1 MQTANDRAAAVEAFT
16 ARNFSLW
23 GSIKLHRHA
32 VGWDLLRAPAN
43 VTLAPLFLIQKLA
56 GALLAWVRL
65 PRAARWVTA
74 RPLMFRTALAAELD
88 RRLHR
93 DLLEPL
99 GLIPLGAIDDYVATR
114 NATNEIATTVGT
126 IGFGAV
132 TFKSL
137 TPGVL
142 SLAPAL
148 AAVMAQGAA
157 VASFPL
163 GGALG
168 AVWYSAFPSRVPLS
182 TVLLTGA
189 ALVLVLAV
197 MATFAGIV
205 TDPIQRRLGLHQHR
219 LRRLVNALAAEIEAP
234 GTGRFAVPEHYVA
247 RGGDLADA
255 AVNALRWFK
264 G

>member
-1 MQTANDRAAAVEAFT
+1 MQTAQDRAAAVEAFT
-16 ARNFSLW
+16 QRNFSLW
-23 GSIKLHRHA
+23 GSMKLHRHA
-32 VGWDLLRAPAN
+32 IGWDLLRAPAN
-43 VTLAPLFLIQKLA
+43 VALAPLFLLQKLA
-56 GALLAWVRL
+56 GVILGGLRL
-65 PRAARWVTA
+65 TRAARWITA

-88 RRLHR
+88 RRLYR

-99 GLIPLGAIDDYVATR
+99 GLIPQGAIDDYLATR

-126 IGFGAV
+126 LGFGAV

-168 AVWYSAFPSRVPLS
+168 AVWYSAFPSKVPMS
-182 TVLLTGA
+182 TVVLTGA
-189 ALVLVLAV
+189 ALVLVLAL
-197 MATFAGIV
+197 MATFAGIL
-205 TDPIQRRLGLHQHR
+205 TDPVQRRLGLHQNR
-219 LRRLVNALAAEIEAP
+219 LRRLVEALAAEREAP
-234 GTGRFAVPEHYVA
+234 GTGRFTAPEHYVA
-247 RGGDLADA
+247 RSGDLADA
-255 AVNALRWFK
+255 AVNALRWFR